1 MNSNN
6 KSIVFASVAVLSW
19 STVATA
25 FKVALSY
32 LTVFQTLFI
41 ACATALVIFTILMTA
56 QKSWGILRKLPKS
69 MWMLTAFMGLI
80 NPVTYYLILFGSY
93 DYLPAQVAQP
103 INYLWPIALL
113 VLLAI
118 FNKQPIPK
126 KKYIGMVVSL
136 SGLTLISLGG
146 KSITGG
152 ELSYLG
158 LSMAIVS
165 AVLWAVYW
173 MLNDRIK
180 DEIPESVSLFL
191 GFLFGMIYMIIGS
204 FFVEVKIPSVSALL
218 AGMYVGAFEIGIP
231 FICFGIAIRTTKN
244 PALINQMCYLA
255 PFMSLFFISMVLH
268 EPIVF
273 TTYIG
278 LILIVAGIIYN
289 QYFATR
295 TRHTANS
302 AQIKSES
309 L

>member
-1 MNSNN
+1 MNSSN
-6 KSIVFASVAVLSW
+6 KSIVYASLAVLSW

-41 ACATALVIFTILMTA
+41 ACATALVIFTVMMTV
-56 QKSWGILRKLPKS
+56 QKSWGKLRNLSPS
-69 MWMLTAFMGLI
+69 LWLLMAFMGLI
-80 NPVTYYLILFGSY
+80 NPVIYYLILFGSY

-113 VLLAI
+113 ILLAI

-126 KKYIGMVVSL
+126 KKYIGMAVSL
-136 SGLTLISLGG
+136 AGLTMISLGG
-146 KSITGG
+146 KSING
-152 ELSYLG
+152 ELSIVG
-158 LSMAIVS
+158 LSMAGAS

-180 DEIPESVSLFL
+180 NKIPESVSLFL
-191 GFLFGMIYMIIGS
+191 GFLFGMVYMSIGAC
-204 FFVEVKIPSVSALL
+204 FVDVSIPSASALF

-231 FICFGIAIRTTKN
+231 FICFGIAIRTTDN

-268 EPIVF
+268 EPIVY
-273 TTYIG
+273 TTFIG
-278 LILIVAGIIYN
+278 LVLIIAGIVYN

-295 TRHTANS
+295 TSHAS
-302 AQIKSES
+302 VKA
-309 L
+309 